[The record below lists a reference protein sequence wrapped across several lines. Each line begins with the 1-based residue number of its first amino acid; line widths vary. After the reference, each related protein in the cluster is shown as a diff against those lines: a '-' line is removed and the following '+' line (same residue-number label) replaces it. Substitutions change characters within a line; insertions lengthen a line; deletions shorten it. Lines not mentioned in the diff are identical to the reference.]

1 MVPFVSRTEVKT
13 EVVIGLTI
21 KSLNDDKSRLQLQLQ
36 DHQKETRDFW
46 AQVRLLSEW
55 FRNMKDQ
62 QHEKNIDEWDKIE
75 TDDEMN
81 MQVTALLESKEAACT
96 SLNPL
101 NTRQNQ
107 PSCNYQVPNFSLF
120 HVT

>member
-46 AQVRLLSEW
+46 AQFEAMVSLAVGICLR
-55 FRNMKDQ
+55 
-62 QHEKNIDEWDKIE
+62 
-75 TDDEMN
+75 MN
-81 MQVTALLESKEAACT
+81 EGTLVLLE
-96 SLNPL
+96 
-101 NTRQNQ
+101 
-107 PSCNYQVPNFSLF
+107 
-120 HVT
+120 